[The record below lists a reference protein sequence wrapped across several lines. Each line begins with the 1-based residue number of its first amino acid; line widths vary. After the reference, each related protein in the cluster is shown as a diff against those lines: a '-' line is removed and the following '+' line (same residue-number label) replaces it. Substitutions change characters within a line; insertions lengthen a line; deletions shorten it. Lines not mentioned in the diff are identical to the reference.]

1 MSENSVPGNQPPGD
15 ESAGSI
21 SADLQRRR
29 LKLLTTELAEECA
42 LKMFTERSD
51 GPYLSGMDTISDQP
65 TIEEIM
71 LAQAAVLAAIG
82 EKGSEKR
89 AHANSLCA
97 DGLIDLEQG
106 LGYVLCDR
114 FAGVIP
120 TPLDA
125 RGIGKRAAD
134 KPPGRKE
141 KDRWKDK
148 AKAARQ
154 AAKKAGA
161 GEEAVAAAGKA
172 ARAKAEAAFIEV
184 VVTISGLERPADAP
198 QPPPLPPPPPSDVPI
213 PPPPWPEGCP
223 HHQGQVDMLM
233 SKAAAPV
240 FTMAFMLLYAG
251 RRVPRP
257 LSPSAQETLE
267 LTALRFKHALRALQ
281 CAFPDETSQLSF
293 EEKLTAQEVITLA
306 VYFTSFG
313 HSIPSAST
321 AAQKT
326 GFDLTGAATVF
337 ATHEHAR
344 LRDEWA
350 RRADSSEPRM

>member
-1 MSENSVPGNQPPGD
+1 MSENSATQDLG
-15 ESAGSI
+15 AGEALTAVI
-21 SADLQRRR
+21 SADGARRHR
-29 LKLLTTELAEECA
+29 KLLTTELAEECA
-42 LKMFTERSD
+42 SKMFTESAD
-51 GPYLSGMDTISDQP
+51 GPHATTLDIIYDNP

-71 LAQAAVLAAIG
+71 IAQAAILGAIG

-89 AHANSLCA
+89 ARANSLCA

-106 LGYVLCDR
+106 LGYVLRDR
-114 FAGVIP
+114 FVGTMP
-120 TPLDA
+120 SPLEA
-125 RGIGKRAAD
+125 RAIGKRAAD
-134 KPPGRKE
+134 KPPGKRE
-141 KDRWKDK
+141 RDRWKEK

-161 GEEAVAAAGKA
+161 DEEAMAAAGQA
-172 ARAKAEAAFIEV
+172 ARAKAEAAFIEMEV
-184 VVTISGLERPADAP
+184 IISGLERPADAT
-198 QPPPLPPPPPSDVPI
+198 QPPPPPSDVPT

-240 FTMAFMLLYAG
+240 FSMAFILLYAG
-251 RRVPRP
+251 RSVPRP
-257 LSPSAQETLE
+257 LSPSAQESLE

-281 CAFPDETSQLSF
+281 RAFPDETGQLSF
-293 EEKLTAQEVITLA
+293 EEKLTAKEVITLA

-313 HSIPSAST
+313 HSIPSASK
-321 AAQKT
+321 AAQKI
-326 GFDLTGAATVF
+326 GFDLAGAATIF

-350 RRADSSEPRM
+350 RCADSIDSRM